1 MGMNPDSF
9 THKKSTQA
17 IWCSF
22 GMAAF
27 LLVAACSSPPPPP
40 EASRGNMT
48 YAAAKSNLVAGKT
61 TQADVLGIFGSP
73 NMATKNSA
81 GGEVWDYSRMSSS
94 RYAKDSSAYATLV
107 ILGAGSNSSF
117 ANTSSSS
124 FDLIITFDN
133 NDVVKDYKV
142 VTSSY

>member
-1 MGMNPDSF
+1 MGMNPDF
-9 THKKSTQA
+9 LTHKKSTKA
-17 IWCSF
+17 VWCSF

-40 EASRGNMT
+40 ESNRGNLT
-48 YAAAKSNLVAGKT
+48 FATAKSSLVAGTT

-81 GGEVWDYSRMSSS
+81 GDEVWDYSRMSSS
-94 RYAKDSSAYATLV
+94 RYAKDSSAYATIV
-107 ILGAGSNSSF
+107 ILGAGSSSSF

-133 NDVVKDYKV
+133 KDVVKDYKV